1 MTEISSSLKK
11 SEIRTILSQ
20 IELKSKLQ
28 QTPGCI
34 IKTHL
39 EIKTTLESLHVFRYK
54 QLFY

>member
-1 MTEISSSLKK
+1 MTGISSSLKK

-34 IKTHL
+34 VKTHL